1 MNECLNI
8 LHTEASKG
16 WGGQELRVLAE
27 LEGFAARGHRTRLLA
42 PEDAQIFQA
51 ARDRGI
57 ACEAFP
63 FDRPLSRKGLGQ
75 ILGLHHRLRA
85 NLAASPVANPV
96 DVIVTHSSHDS
107 WQVGLARLFMNP
119 APTVVRTRHV
129 SAPITDNSASRWL
142 YRRSADRIA
151 TTGETIRRHIIAVTG
166 ADPDKV
172 EAVPTGVDPG
182 RFDPDLYPDQ
192 AAVRRKLGL
201 PENGRLIGIAAT
213 LRNWKGHQELL
224 TAFEHLQAN
233 HPDLHLIIAGDGPQ
247 RGRTE
252 TRKAAMQGGDRVHI
266 LGHREDVPAILA
278 ALDIFALPS
287 RSNEGVPQA
296 ILQAMA
302 IGLPIVTTDVGS
314 IAEAIRHEHNGLIV
328 EKRNAD
334 DLTAGLSRVLQ
345 DRDLAARLGRTAR
358 ADALAHHGLD
368 AMLDCMERLMRAAI
382 TSRN

>member
-1 MNECLNI
+1 MNHSLNI

-63 FDRPLSRKGLGQ
+63 FDRPLSHKGLGQ
-75 ILGLHHRLRA
+75 ILGLRRQLRA
-85 NLAASPVANPV
+85 NPVANPV

-107 WQVGLARLFMNP
+107 WQVGLARLFMKP
-119 APTVVRTRHV
+119 APAVVRTRHV
-129 SAPITDNSASRWL
+129 SAPIAGNFASRWL

-296 ILQAMA
+296 IVQAM
-302 IGLPIVTTDVGS
+302 IMGLPIVTTDAGS
-314 IAEAIRHEHNGLIV
+314 IGEVIRHEHNGLV
-328 EKRNAD
+328 VNKRDAGS
-334 DLTAGLSRVLQ
+334 LTAGLSRIL
-345 DRDLAARLGRTAR
+345 REPELALRLGKTAR
-358 ADALAHHGLD
+358 ANALSRHTLD
-368 AMLDCMERLMRAAI
+368 ITLDRMERLMRAAI
-382 TSRN
+382 AETGHRA